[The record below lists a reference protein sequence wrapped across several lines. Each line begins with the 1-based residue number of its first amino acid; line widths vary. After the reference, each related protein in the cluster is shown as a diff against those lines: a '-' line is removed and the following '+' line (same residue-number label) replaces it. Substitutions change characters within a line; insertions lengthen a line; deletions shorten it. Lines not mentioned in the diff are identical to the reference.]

1 MTQQAT
7 AKVIR
12 IGDHFERNENEIVTI
27 DFIEFDH
34 MRLFVKRAIRN
45 MKNRNRYP
53 KGAYEHSNFYVGRR
67 VTRLS
72 FFDVYCSQF
81 QMNKLRK
88 MLADEMHEESYRYA
102 LDGNNLHVYL
112 RG

>member
-1 MTQQAT
+1 MAQEAT

-12 IGDHFERNENEIVTI
+12 IGDHFERKESEIVTV

-34 MRLFVKRAIRN
+34 MRLFVRRAVQN

-53 KGAYEHSNFYVGRR
+53 KGAYDASNFYIGRY

-72 FFDVYCSQF
+72 FFNVYCSAF
-81 QMNKLRK
+81 QMNKLAK
-88 MLADEMHEESYRYA
+88 MLSDEMHTPEYRYA
-102 LDGNNLHVYL
+102 VDGNNLHVYL
-112 RG
+112 RE